1 MVTYCAQE
9 FRRVFW
15 LDLNRPPRE
24 VVVVA
29 LVASRMPRAFTQ

>member
-1 MVTYCAQE
+1 VVTYCAQE
-9 FRRVFW
+9 SWRVFW
-15 LDLNRPPRE
+15 LDLNRPPSE